1 MWKAAVNHT
10 FISPMNSK
18 RIFNLP
24 ALSKSLLI
32 RSSLLPYLTLA
43 GLITV
48 DSKAQAVPL
57 DPYHAYAHQISI
69 SSFPD
74 ITGAQIT
81 YSTGTD
87 KLSYS
92 GTESFINKEMWMNLS
107 VYDNRPCWI
116 EAGMTKGGI
125 TPTFQSP
132 VTNKVFQNGH
142 FVAFKSLNKST
153 NSIEYHE
160 APYGVT
166 TGVIG
171 AQTYRIERKT
181 GAGNWQI
188 IVNGTTALT
197 LNGLACTDGFAP
209 YSANGGNFSDV
220 GIEASDSAAA
230 FTNPSYASGWIRS
243 KDYVS
248 YQAVTTANNDDR
260 NKLSWSSSFSYT
272 PSTNTN
278 SVKFSR

>member
-1 MWKAAVNHT
+1 MNFQDILSLNLSALAKLLVIGSSSAA
-10 FISPMNSK
+10 
-18 RIFNLP
+18 IF
-24 ALSKSLLI
+24 
-32 RSSLLPYLTLA
+32 TLA
-43 GLITV
+43 ELITV

-57 DPYHAYAHQISI
+57 DPYHAYLHQIST

-74 ITGAQIT
+74 IIGAQIT

-92 GTESFINKEMWMNLS
+92 GIESFINKETWMSLG
-107 VYDNRPCWI
+107 VYADLPCWL

-125 TPTFQSP
+125 TPTFQSS
-132 VTNKVFQNGH
+132 VTKKVFQNGH
-142 FVAFKSLNKST
+142 FVAYRSYNQST

-197 LNGLACTDGFAP
+197 LNSVICTDGVAP

-220 GIEASDSAAA
+220 GIEASDSVAA
-230 FTNPSYASGWIRS
+230 FTNPSYASGWITSKRS
-243 KDYVS
+243 GS
-248 YQAVTTANNDDR
+248 YQTVTTAKNDDR
-260 NKLSWSSSFSYT
+260 NKLSWNSSFSYT
-272 PSTNTN
+272 SSNNTN
-278 SVKFSR
+278 SIKFSR